1 MHGKIW
7 KSHTKIK
14 KIKISDPT
22 WNEEFKVTDGSYYVS
37 DLQHYFGYIIKKHQ
51 TVTDH
56 PSIMIYVNKTENR
69 IKFRVKTGFYLDLL
83 TPERVKLLRSTKSK
97 ITKDESGENVPHL
110 EITEVVL

>member
-1 MHGKIW
+1 MIILCIRSSTLFW
-7 KSHTKIK
+7 
-14 KIKISDPT
+14 
-22 WNEEFKVTDGSYYVS
+22 VYY
-37 DLQHYFGYIIKKHQ
+37 QK

-56 PSIMIYVNKTENR
+56 PSIMRYVNKTENR

-83 TPERVKLLRSTKSK
+83 TPERMKLLRSTKSK